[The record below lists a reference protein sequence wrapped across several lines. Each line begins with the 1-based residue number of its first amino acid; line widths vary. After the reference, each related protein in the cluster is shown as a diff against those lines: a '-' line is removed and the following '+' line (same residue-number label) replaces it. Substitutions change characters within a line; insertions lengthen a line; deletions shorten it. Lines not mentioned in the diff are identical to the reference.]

1 MGSCVLTRFKTRR
14 DVRVSDAA
22 VFIGLPRTESLVM
35 GLRAAF
41 LGLLTHI
48 SSDSSLIR
56 DSRFLAFLFLCFY
69 SVSIKQMLAFLI
81 WIFLFGMF
89 LILSLSLSIIGIKSP
104 TIRTN

>member
-1 MGSCVLTRFKTRR
+1 MKLVGSCVLTRFKTRR

-48 SSDSSLIR
+48 SSDSS
-56 DSRFLAFLFLCFY
+56 DSRFKISSFSFFVFLLCFY
-69 SVSIKQMLAFLI
+69 KADVGIFDLDFFI
-81 WIFLFGMF
+81 WNVPHTQFEFEYH
-89 LILSLSLSIIGIKSP
+89 
-104 TIRTN
+104 RN